1 MLNKGLILVVLLF
14 SSLFMGGKKIKTECI
29 DCDTKVRDSIIW
41 AKSTIYLDSLRK
53 EAVRVVVHKKLKV
66 DSLGNVIEVKD
77 KTINFQKK
85 QINNLKD
92 DLKEKPK
99 EIIIRDTI
107 VVETK
112 KSFWG
117 KTKTDTIQK

>member
-14 SSLFMGGKKIKTECI
+14 SSLFIGGKKIKTECF
-29 DCDTKVRDSIIW
+29 DCDKKVRDSIIW
-41 AKSTIYLDSLRK
+41 AKSTIYLESLRR
-53 EAVRVVVHKKLKV
+53 EAVKVVINKKLQV

-77 KTINFQKK
+77 KTIKFQKK
-85 QINNLKD
+85 QINNLKE

-117 KTKTDTIQK
+117 KTKTDTLKR